1 MRGAGEGGLSADG
14 RRSVSACP
22 LGGRGSGAENQELV
36 GGGFSGST
44 LSYLLHSVA
53 ACVYQQTIRS
63 CG

>member
-1 MRGAGEGGLSADG
+1 M
-14 RRSVSACP
+14 SACP

-44 LSYLLHSVA
+44 LSYLLHSVG